1 MDLSGGSRMPFSRM
15 IGEFLGGSK
24 RGLFTASLC
33 VLVFYIWCSPHFL
46 SGIAITYEASGGEIR
61 RNCPLQGEKFG
72 VQGEKFG
79 VYPQAASG
87 GEIRL
92 PERPFEGRGVF
103 IDLPLKIP
111 MLPRMNKKNST
122 LPLFSEAALNQ
133 PVPTGSPWDI
143 NPVDPATVPV
153 PLQVII
159 VNVQGPYTE
168 MDRKLWTFL
177 LHAVW
182 DELDETTVR
191 MHELSVSSILS
202 VFRDVAGTHDASWI
216 WQSAKRLAKTTIE
229 FEYTMGDTRC
239 QGIDNLFGA
248 MLTKEARSSGRL
260 KFYFPPLLVPIIKQP
275 SRFAR
280 LRVHFLIQLSGKYA
294 VSLYEILE
302 GFINRKDRMLNVS
315 IDDLR
320 QWLKV
325 PEESYKDWKDF
336 RKWVLD
342 PAVKQINDDPEGAGF
357 SVTYTPHRAG
367 RFYNS
372 ITFTMTKTEQ
382 RTGIERGVKKKLDL
396 AKRIAG
402 AGRPVLRS
410 DVYAKARKAA
420 AGLDIHNAEHE
431 FWAFWEAKGRKELK
445 SPEGA
450 FINFCKR
457 KAKAL
462 Q

>member
-1 MDLSGGSRMPFSRM
+1 M
-15 IGEFLGGSK
+15 
-24 RGLFTASLC
+24 LFRS
-33 VLVFYIWCSPHFL
+33 
-46 SGIAITYEASGGEIR
+46 
-61 RNCPLQGEKFG
+61 
-72 VQGEKFG
+72 
-79 VYPQAASG
+79 
-87 GEIRL
+87 
-92 PERPFEGRGVF
+92 
-103 IDLPLKIP
+103 
-111 MLPRMNKKNST
+111 
-122 LPLFSEAALNQ
+122 
-133 PVPTGSPWDI
+133 
-143 NPVDPATVPV
+143 
-153 PLQVII
+153 
-159 VNVQGPYTE
+159 
-168 MDRKLWTFL
+168 
-177 LHAVW
+177 
-182 DELDETTVR
+182 
-191 MHELSVSSILS
+191 
-202 VFRDVAGTHDASWI
+202 
-216 WQSAKRLAKTTIE
+216 
-229 FEYTMGDTRC
+229 
-239 QGIDNLFGA
+239 DNLFGA

-302 GFINRKDRMLNVS
+302 GFINRQDRMLNVS

-342 PAVKQINDDPEGAGF
+342 PAVRQINDDPEGAGF
-357 SVTYTPHRAG
+357 SVAYTPHRAG

-420 AGLDIHNAEHE
+420 PGLDIHNAEHE